1 MYISST
7 NNLNNSAFKAS
18 LSNILVTHTCAWGHS
33 APSQD
38 FHTHMSL
45 EALSSLSDLNIH
57 TRTELFITTL
67 DVPNSIVTLTEWS
80 TPLPVNVNGTER
92 DATLAS
98 GPRYCRV

>member
-67 DVPNSIVTLTEWS
+67 EAFLAKQHTSQLQENCS
-80 TPLPVNVNGTER
+80 T
-92 DATLAS
+92 
-98 GPRYCRV
+98 